1 MTNLEELKLKVLK
14 KYYGYDKF
22 RPEQSRIINN
32 VLAKKDS
39 LVLMPTGGGKS
50 LCFQIPAIM
59 FKGLTIVISPL
70 ISLMQDQVHALQ
82 ANGIRAEL
90 INSSQTPKQIDE
102 TLEKIK
108 NNELKLLYI
117 APERFASF
125 GFKEF
130 LQSIKIS
137 LIAIDEAHCIS
148 EWGHDFRTEYRN
160 LSKLKSMFPDTPL
173 IALTA
178 TATEKVKLDILK
190 QLNLSEP
197 KIFIT
202 GFDRKN
208 LSLQIMKKNST
219 FEKIL
224 NLLEKY
230 RNESV
235 IIYCFSRKDTES
247 MAKKLKEYNHNAKP
261 YHAGLSTKIREKNQ
275 DDFIKD
281 KVNIIVATIAFGMG
295 IDKPDVRLVIHH
307 TFSKSIEG
315 YYQEIG
321 RAGRDGLPS
330 ECILFFSY
338 GDKKKQEFL
347 INMSRDLANK
357 QAGQKKLNEMV
368 SYCDMRQCRKKF
380 LLSYFGEQ
388 TNFENNNCESCDV
401 CLGIVE
407 EIPTKV
413 KKSKVNTGNYNN
425 ELFEELRILRIEIAQ
440 EKQIAPYIVFG
451 DVALK
456 QMATLFPTTDEGF
469 MQISG
474 VGEKKLIDYG
484 EDFLKIINEFVMV
497 NNIEETLEQN
507 TSSKQIAT
515 SENTFDTEEGV
526 TYKNYETYVRPD
538 KVDEETVKTFSK
550 RNRKTK
556 ISKTTKKR
564 RTKKSG
570 VTGIKN
576 QELFDRLKVLRLK
589 IADQRGAPAFTVFPD
604 TALKDMANK
613 KPSNNEQF
621 LEMKGVGEKKLAEY
635 GVRFLKEI
643 NN

>member
-1 MTNLEELKLKVLK
+1 M
-14 KYYGYDKF
+14 
-22 RPEQSRIINN
+22 
-32 VLAKKDS
+32 
-39 LVLMPTGGGKS
+39 
-50 LCFQIPAIM
+50 
-59 FKGLTIVISPL
+59 
-70 ISLMQDQVHALQ
+70 
-82 ANGIRAEL
+82 
-90 INSSQTPKQIDE
+90 
-102 TLEKIK
+102 
-108 NNELKLLYI
+108 
-117 APERFASF
+117 
-125 GFKEF
+125 
-130 LQSIKIS
+130 
-137 LIAIDEAHCIS
+137 
-148 EWGHDFRTEYRN
+148 
-160 LSKLKSMFPDTPL
+160 
-173 IALTA
+173 
-178 TATEKVKLDILK
+178 
-190 QLNLSEP
+190 
-197 KIFIT
+197 
-202 GFDRKN
+202 
-208 LSLQIMKKNST
+208 
-219 FEKIL
+219 
-224 NLLEKY
+224 
-230 RNESV
+230 
-235 IIYCFSRKDTES
+235 
-247 MAKKLKEYNHNAKP
+247 
-261 YHAGLSTKIREKNQ
+261 
-275 DDFIKD
+275 
-281 KVNIIVATIAFGMG
+281 
-295 IDKPDVRLVIHH
+295 
-307 TFSKSIEG
+307 
-315 YYQEIG
+315 
-321 RAGRDGLPS
+321 
-330 ECILFFSY
+330 
-338 GDKKKQEFL
+338 
-347 INMSRDLANK
+347 
-357 QAGQKKLNEMV
+357 
-368 SYCDMRQCRKKF
+368 
-380 LLSYFGEQ
+380 
-388 TNFENNNCESCDV
+388 
-401 CLGIVE
+401 
-407 EIPTKV
+407 
-413 KKSKVNTGNYNN
+413 
-425 ELFEELRILRIEIAQ
+425 
-440 EKQIAPYIVFG
+440 FG